1 MGKNLDTSNIF
12 SSYMDNVLLKEA
24 VKAIEVDENGNQIPS
39 GTGKMP
45 SVETLK
51 ATRERLKQQ
60 RAQEMINQKNSMVK
74 QGIPMGS
81 NVYTTPNG
89 EASLV
94 PVANQTTQQPTTVQ
108 PSAPA
113 PVTQQPTAQPAP
125 QPAKQPQADDESG
138 YEEVETTQE
147 TIPANVQAQPLVT
160 ADDGTS
166 YTVDQIKSMIGDVTK
181 SFDQDEQESDDE
193 GWEEMGSSGDK
204 ENVTDK
210 YETVIS
216 GNTTTIRPKNLKE
229 PFEDQDDQE
238 EEGWQEAGEP
248 ETENVT
254 DQYTGT
260 TSEAQ
265 YKESVNIAKFLK
277 SLSEKNY
284 SLANKYLKNIVENK
298 IKRKISGAI
307 K

>member
-1 MGKNLDTSNIF
+1 MGKNSDTSNIF

-24 VKAIEVDENGNQIPS
+24 VRSTEDSTPQRQLTPQEEEMRKQKGW
-39 GTGKMP
+39 
-45 SVETLK
+45 SVGQ
-51 ATRERLKQQ
+51 ARIMFD
-60 RAQEMINQKNSMVK
+60 RAKEIKD
-74 QGIPMGS
+74 
-81 NVYTTPNG
+81 
-89 EASLV
+89 
-94 PVANQTTQQPTTVQ
+94 NQTPYAQAFNKSAPVQQP
-108 PSAPA
+108 APT
-113 PVTQQPTAQPAP
+113 PQQPAAQPAP
-125 QPAKQPQADDESG
+125 VSQPAAQAAPAATAAPQPAQQPQADDESG

-238 EEGWQEAGEP
+238 EEGWQEVGEP

-254 DQYTGT
+254 DQYTST